1 MFFPTTVYEDR
12 FFSVLISPYQ
22 FIRMLLL
29 SYIVSPVVT
38 LRHTVVQWFQ
48 KNVCKNLSCL
58 TFIEMLGLNITLTKR
73 LSKRQKIFVQT
84 VMYNGKLNKNYLS
97 TSVRL
102 YENLKPKS
110 SVLLPQIQ
118 IHFLKNYN
126 WFVDRARY
134 IWMLLKWDWIIVKYQ
149 YGLVEI
155 SCHHLKQIVVKLI

>member
-48 KNVCKNLSCL
+48 KNVCKNLSSL

-110 SVLLPQIQ
+110 SVQLPQIQ

-126 WFVDRARY
+126 WFVGRARY
-134 IWMLLKWDWIIVKYQ
+134 SWMLLKWDWIIVKYQ

>member
-1 MFFPTTVYEDR
+1 MFFPTTVYEDW

-48 KNVCKNLSCL
+48 KNVCKNLSSL

-102 YENLKPKS
+102 YENLKTKS

-134 IWMLLKWDWIIVKYQ
+134 SWMLLKWDWIIVKYQ